1 MEYNTLKT
9 ITEDYHVYIDYE
21 DDDEEEDNDN
31 ENNGDNDERN

>member
-21 DDDEEEDNDN
+21 DDDEEDNDN
-31 ENNGDNDERN
+31 ENNGDSNERD